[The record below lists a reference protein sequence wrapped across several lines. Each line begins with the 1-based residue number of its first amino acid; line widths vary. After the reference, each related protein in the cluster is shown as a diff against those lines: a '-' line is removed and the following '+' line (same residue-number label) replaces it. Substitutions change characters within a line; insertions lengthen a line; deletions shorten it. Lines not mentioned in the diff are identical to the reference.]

1 MNFML
6 VRRKKIVELMTE
18 VRGGARYVPG
28 RVLDTLLDPGGAMG
42 LEMGVDETKDGCL
55 SVLGIVVKEESVGK
69 WSCDSC
75 MGCGRIGD
83 SVRLCNSG
91 IVVCSGGGG
100 LGGDGGDCGHFDVA
114 SGGGNEEA
122 SLLRHGVRLY
132 LFDAS
137 GGGSGSWAMRLCC
150 WGGDA
155 VVFHCHIPNC

>member
-1 MNFML
+1 M
-6 VRRKKIVELMTE
+6 
-18 VRGGARYVPG
+18 
-28 RVLDTLLDPGGAMG
+28 
-42 LEMGVDETKDGCL
+42 
-55 SVLGIVVKEESVGK
+55 GK

-122 SLLRHGVRLY
+122 SLLRHGV
-132 LFDAS
+132 FDS
-137 GGGSGSWAMRLCC
+137 ICLMPRV
-150 WGGDA
+150 A
-155 VVFHCHIPNC
+155 VVGRGRCGSVVGEVMRWCFIVTYQIANFST